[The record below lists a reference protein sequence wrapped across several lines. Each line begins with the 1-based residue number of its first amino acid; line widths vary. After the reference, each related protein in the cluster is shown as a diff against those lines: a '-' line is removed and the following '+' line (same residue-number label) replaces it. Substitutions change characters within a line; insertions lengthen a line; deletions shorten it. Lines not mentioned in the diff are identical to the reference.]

1 MGFLADRSIRGKLR
15 WLTGIATLLSLT
27 LFATVIVVHEVA
39 TYRRSLRHELVTL
52 AEIMGSNAASS
63 LMFQDPEF
71 ATATLGAL
79 TAVPHVRS
87 ALLLKADGTVF
98 ARYGTPSSLVAP
110 AGALA
115 GPREAFTNAGL
126 TVARPIR
133 WRGDVVGTVV
143 MESSL
148 GPLAQSLTRFAW
160 LLAVAVLVS
169 ALVTFLIA
177 EQLQRSLSRPLL
189 ELQAAARRTS
199 ADHAYGRR
207 VEPRG
212 KDEIGHLAA
221 AFNDMLDE
229 IERRDRKIKEA
240 NDLLEARVAERT
252 LELAK
257 AMVAAQAANIAKSQF
272 LANISHELRTPMHG
286 ILSFARFGI
295 DKGPTAGPE
304 KVASYFEKIH
314 QSAAQLLAML
324 NELLDLAKL
333 QAGRM
338 TYSFSDV
345 NIADIVRQAADEFVS
360 LVSERDL
367 TLVCPS
373 IEDVSGEADAQRT
386 LQVVRNLLSNAV
398 KFSPQGGMIYLSCA
412 ADDNAV
418 HVSVRDQGPGIPE
431 GELET
436 IFEKFAQSSATTTG
450 AGGTGLGLAICRQIV
465 KDHGGRIWARNA
477 PEGGALFQFWIPRAR
492 PAGGQ
497 QEERLAA

>member
-1 MGFLADRSIRGKLR
+1 VGFLADRSIRGKLR
-15 WLTGIATLLSLT
+15 WMTGISTLLSMALVI
-27 LFATVIVVHEVA
+27 TVIVVHEVV
-39 TYRRSLRHELVTL
+39 TFRHSLQHQLVTL
-52 AEIMGSNAASS
+52 AEIVGSNAASS
-63 LMFQDPEF
+63 LMFQDLEF
-71 ATATLGAL
+71 ATATLAAL

-98 ARYGTPSSLVAP
+98 ARYGTPSSGAVRPGAP
-110 AGALA
+110 VV
-115 GPREAFTNAGL
+115 PREAFTNAGL

-133 WRGDVVGTVV
+133 WHGVVVGTIV

-148 GPLAQSLTRFAW
+148 SPLTESLTRFAW
-160 LLAVAVLVS
+160 LLAAVVLVTT
-169 ALVTFLIA
+169 LVTFLIG
-177 EQLQRSLSRPLL
+177 ERLHRSLSRPIL

-212 KDEIGHLAA
+212 KDEIGNLAA
-221 AFNDMLDE
+221 AFNDMLDD
-229 IERRDRKIKEA
+229 IERRDRKITEV

-252 LELAK
+252 LELAR

-295 DKGPTAGPE
+295 EKGPTAGPE
-304 KVASYFEKIH
+304 KIASYFEKIH
-314 QSAAQLLAML
+314 QSAAQLLALL

-338 TYSFSDV
+338 TYNFASV
-345 NIADIVRQAADEFVS
+345 NVAGLVRQAADEFVS

-367 TLVCPS
+367 TIVCPS
-373 IEDVSGEADAQRT
+373 TEDVSGQVDPQRI

-398 KFSPQGGMIYLSCA
+398 KFSPNGGMIYLSCT
-412 ADDNAV
+412 ADEGAI
-418 HVSVRDQGPGIPE
+418 HISVRDQGPGIPE
-431 GELET
+431 TELEK
-436 IFEKFAQSSATTTG
+436 IFDKFVQSSATTTG
-450 AGGTGLGLAICRQIV
+450 AGGTGLGLAICRQII

-477 PEGGALFQFWIPRAR
+477 PEGGALIQFWIQRAHS
-492 PAGGQ
+492 AGDTHK
-497 QEERLAA
+497 ERLAA

>member
-1 MGFLADRSIRGKLR
+1 MRFLADRSIRGKLR

-39 TYRRSLRHELVTL
+39 TYRQGLRHELASL

-63 LMFQDPEF
+63 LVFQDPEF

-79 TAVPHVRS
+79 TAAPHVRS
-87 ALLLKADGTVF
+87 ALLLRADGTVF
-98 ARYGTPSSLVAP
+98 ARYGTPSSAAAP
-110 AGALA
+110 TGALA
-115 GPREAFTNAGL
+115 APREAFTNAGL
-126 TVARPIR
+126 TVARPVR
-133 WRGDVVGTVV
+133 WQGRAVGTIV

-148 GPLAQSLTRFAW
+148 GPLTESLTRFAW
-160 LLAVAVLVS
+160 LLAAAVLVV
-169 ALVTFLIA
+169 ALVTFLIG
-177 EQLQRSLSRPLL
+177 ERLQRSLSRPLL

-199 ADHAYGRR
+199 ADHVYGRR
-207 VEPRG
+207 VELRG

-221 AFNDMLDE
+221 AFNDMLDQ

-252 LELAK
+252 LELAR
-257 AMVAAQAANIAKSQF
+257 AMVAAQAANLAKSQF

-304 KVASYFEKIH
+304 KIADYFEKIH
-314 QSAAQLLAML
+314 LSASQLLAML

-338 TYSFSDV
+338 TYNFARV
-345 NIADIVRQAADEFVS
+345 NFAGIVRQAADEFIS

-367 TLVCPS
+367 TIVCPS
-373 IEDVSGEADAQRT
+373 IEDVSGEADAQRV

-398 KFSPQGGMIYLSCA
+398 KFSPQGGMIYLSCS
-412 ADDNAV
+412 ADENAV

-431 GELET
+431 GDLEK
-436 IFEKFAQSSATTTG
+436 IFEKFVQSSATTSG

-477 PEGGALFQFWIPRAR
+477 PEGGALFQFWIQRTR
-492 PAGGQ
+492 SAGDTR
-497 QEERLAA
+497 EERLAA

>member
-1 MGFLADRSIRGKLR
+1 
-15 WLTGIATLLSLT
+15 
-27 LFATVIVVHEVA
+27 
-39 TYRRSLRHELVTL
+39 
-52 AEIMGSNAASS
+52 
-63 LMFQDPEF
+63 
-71 ATATLGAL
+71 
-79 TAVPHVRS
+79 
-87 ALLLKADGTVF
+87 
-98 ARYGTPSSLVAP
+98 
-110 AGALA
+110 
-115 GPREAFTNAGL
+115 
-126 TVARPIR
+126 
-133 WRGDVVGTVV
+133 
-143 MESSL
+143 
-148 GPLAQSLTRFAW
+148 
-160 LLAVAVLVS
+160 
-169 ALVTFLIA
+169 
-177 EQLQRSLSRPLL
+177 
-189 ELQAAARRTS
+189 
-199 ADHAYGRR
+199 
-207 VEPRG
+207 
-212 KDEIGHLAA
+212 
-221 AFNDMLDE
+221 MLDE

-338 TYSFSDV
+338 TYSFSEV

-418 HVSVRDQGPGIPE
+418 HVSVRDQGPGVPE

-436 IFEKFAQSSATTTG
+436 IFEKFVQSSATTTG

-465 KDHGGRIWARNA
+465 KDHCGRIWARNA